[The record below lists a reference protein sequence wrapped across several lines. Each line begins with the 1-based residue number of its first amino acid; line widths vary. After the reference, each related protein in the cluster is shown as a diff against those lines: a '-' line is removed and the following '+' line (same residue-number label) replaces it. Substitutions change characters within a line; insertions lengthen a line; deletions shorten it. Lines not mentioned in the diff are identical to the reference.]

1 MAEPVTKF
9 PIKTDVGETRKR
21 PQLQTWTSFDRLRR
35 DMDRLFNAFEGGFVS
50 PFFRSS
56 LDAEPFWTRGTSAVA
71 PAVNIAE
78 SDKAYE
84 ISAELP
90 GMDEKSIEVKL
101 ANDVLTIKGEKQEE
115 REEKEKGYHVQERH
129 FGSFER
135 LFQVPVG
142 VDTDKITAT
151 FKNGLLTV
159 TLPKAAEAQS
169 PTKKI
174 AIKAA

>member
-1 MAEPVTKF
+1 MGEPVARF
-9 PIKTDVGETRKR
+9 PIKTEVAEARKR
-21 PQLQTWTSFDRLRR
+21 PLQAWTSFDRLRR
-35 DMDRLFNAFEGGFVS
+35 DMDRLFNAFEGGRIS
-50 PFFRSS
+50 PFFPSF
-56 LDAEPFWTRGTSAVA
+56 DAEPFWTRGTSVVA

-159 TLPKAAEAQS
+159 TLPKSAEAES

>member
-1 MAEPVTKF
+1 
-9 PIKTDVGETRKR
+9 
-21 PQLQTWTSFDRLRR
+21 
-35 DMDRLFNAFEGGFVS
+35 MDRLFDAFEGGRMS
-50 PFFRSS
+50 PFFPSS
-56 LDAEPFWTRGTSAVA
+56 FDVEPFWTRGTLDVA

-101 ANDVLTIKGEKQEE
+101 TNEVLAIKGEKQEE

-135 LFQVPVG
+135 LFRVPAG
-142 VDTDKITAT
+142 VDTDKITAM
-151 FKNGLLTV
+151 FKNGLLIV
-159 TLPKAAEAQS
+159 TLPKAAEAQN